1 MKQLLSYRLSSIL
14 DYPTYWRETE
24 LSTPIG
30 FHLRT
35 AFKAG
40 FGAVRIY
47 LAYLYLYVSNTMY
60 LL

>member
-14 DYPTYWRETE
+14 DYPTYWHEAE

-30 FHLRT
+30 FRLRT

-47 LAYLYLYVSNTMY
+47 LVYLYLYVSNTVY

>member
-14 DYPTYWRETE
+14 DYPTYWHEAE

-30 FHLRT
+30 FHLRI
-35 AFKAG
+35 AFKAS

-47 LAYLYLYVSNTMY
+47 LVYSLFICT
-60 LL
+60 